1 MTDTSD
7 VKILLQSLQGINE
20 VEELIRSKITAD
32 ASRLQEISSYLLEL
46 GGKRIRP
53 ALCFLTARALGTK
66 TPEPRL
72 IQIAAGIELIHM
84 ATLLHDDIID
94 KSPRRRNS
102 DSAYLKFG
110 LGDTLLT
117 GDFLLVRAF
126 SLCAKLDET
135 IVLETERACV
145 ELTEGEILERPLCV
159 YQASIEES
167 LTIARKKTAALFRLA
182 CFSAAHIAQA
192 DQTVV
197 RACSEFGESL
207 GIAFQILD
215 DILDVTADE
224 TLLGKPRGTDIR
236 EGKPSLVNI
245 LWLNS
250 GSPLAAE
257 LLLSPQDEAQLSG
270 EQIERGLLELTQENV
285 GVVSEAR
292 KIAKQYADCALQ
304 NLKILEAKQVSSSL
318 SELKALCD
326 FVLTRLL

>member
-1 MTDTSD
+1 M
-7 VKILLQSLQGINE
+7 NE
-20 VEELIRSKITAD
+20 VEELIRSKIAAE
-32 ASRLQEISSYLLEL
+32 ASQLQQISSYLLEL

-53 ALCFLTARALGTK
+53 ALCFLTARAFGK
-66 TPEPRL
+66 HPPEPKL

-126 SLCAKLDET
+126 SLCAQLDET
-135 IVLETERACV
+135 IVLATERACV
-145 ELTEGEILERPLCV
+145 ELTEGEILERPLSL

-182 CFSAAHIAQA
+182 CFAAAHLAKANPEI
-192 DQTVV
+192 VN
-197 RACSEFGESL
+197 ACSEFGESL

-236 EGKPSLVNI
+236 EGKPSVVNI
-245 LWLNS
+245 LWLQT
-250 GSPLAAE
+250 GSSLAAE
-257 LLLSPQDEAQLSG
+257 LLLSPQEMGELSA
-270 EQIERGLLELTQENV
+270 EQVERGIIELTEDNGEPV
-285 GVVSEAR
+285 KEAR
-292 KIAKQYADCALQ
+292 KLAKHYADCALQ
-304 NLKILEAKQVSSSL
+304 NLEILEQSQNQSSL
-318 SELKALCD
+318 PELRALCD